1 MASSDL
7 NSIETWNIFGSN
19 SLYVGNLTI
28 GTNGNSNAHIVA
40 DNTDEKK
47 AELFNQLVMLL
58 YQMGNTE
65 FSWSVD
71 RSGFDVPVDDLK
83 ALMGIF
89 EKAGF
94 HVSTTK

>member
-7 NSIETWNIFGSN
+7 NSIETWRIFGAN
-19 SLYVGNLTI
+19 CLYMGNLTI
-28 GTNGNSNAHIVA
+28 DNNGNSNAHIVA

-47 AELFNQLVMLL
+47 ADLFNQLVMLL
-58 YQMGNTE
+58 YQMGNTK

-83 ALMGIF
+83 ALIGIF